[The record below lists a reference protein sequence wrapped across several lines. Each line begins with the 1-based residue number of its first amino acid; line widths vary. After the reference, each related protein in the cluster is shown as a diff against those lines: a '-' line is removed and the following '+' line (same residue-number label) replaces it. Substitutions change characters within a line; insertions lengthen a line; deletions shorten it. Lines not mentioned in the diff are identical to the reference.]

1 PDFYRYNED
10 RNLTQNDLRE
20 DATGWEAITNIS
32 APINVLEGYALN
44 FGGSA
49 APKTVSLNGVVNN
62 GSYTRL
68 IENNN
73 REFTRGFHL
82 IGNPYPSPIDWNASE
97 GWTKLNV
104 ENGIYFFTAGTTQY
118 TGTYTSYVNGISS
131 TDGKSSNIIPSM
143 QGFFVKVTNPAAG
156 ASKVTG
162 SLSI

>member
-1 PDFYRYNED
+1 
-10 RNLTQNDLRE
+10 
-20 DATGWEAITNIS
+20 
-32 APINVLEGYALN
+32 
-44 FGGSA
+44 
-49 APKTVSLNGVVNN
+49 
-62 GSYTRL
+62 
-68 IENNN
+68 
-73 REFTRGFHL
+73 EFTRGFHL

-162 SLSI
+162 SLSINNKARVNDFSQQFLKTREAEERSLL